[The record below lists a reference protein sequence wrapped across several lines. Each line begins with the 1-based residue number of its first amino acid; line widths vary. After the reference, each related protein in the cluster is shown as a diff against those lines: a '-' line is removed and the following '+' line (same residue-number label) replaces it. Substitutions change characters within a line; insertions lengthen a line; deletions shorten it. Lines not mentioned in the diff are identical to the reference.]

1 MDSLLII
8 EIALPARALWTAL
21 RRADAWFEDRV
32 DAFDDGFALGATA
45 AELAADSQLCERL
58 ASLIGTTPGL
68 AGLLRDGLG
77 ADPMA
82 ARGGLRLVF
91 LHDDTARP
99 APGDPD
105 ADTLLARSLL
115 AG

>member
-1 MDSLLII
+1 MDSPLII
-8 EIALPARALWTAL
+8 EIALPARTLWTAL

-32 DAFDDGFALGATA
+32 DAFDDGFALGAST
-45 AELAADSQLCERL
+45 AELAGDELLRERL
-58 ASLIGTTPGL
+58 ATLIGATPGL
-68 AGLLRDGLG
+68 AEQLRAGLG
-77 ADPMA
+77 AEPIT
-82 ARGGLRLVF
+82 ARDGLRLVF

-99 APGDPD
+99 GAADPE